1 MNCYAFG
8 NIALG
13 EWRQATLTQIEN
25 RETRMSENELH
36 YLTISEAAS
45 LIESKQLSPVELVAA
60 HLERIEQTD
69 TRLNSFVTLLAE
81 EATAAAAQAE
91 SEMQNG
97 DYRGPL
103 HGIPVGL
110 KDLYYTKGVRTTVG
124 SKIMSDFMPDY
135 DAAVTERFR
144 DAGAILLGKLQM
156 HEFALGATSE
166 NPHHDPARNPW
177 DTTRITGGSSGGSGS
192 SVAAGQ
198 CMAALGSDT
207 GGSVRIPASA
217 CGIVGHKPTFGRISR
232 VGVFPLANSLDTVGP
247 MTRSVMDAAIV
258 MNAIAGYDERDQ
270 SCANR
275 PDEDFT
281 RLLGKEISG
290 LRIGV
295 PQDYFYDMIDE
306 EVTAAVR
313 QAAEVLE
320 NLGAYVE
327 ECSIPALNDSIS
339 ISGTI
344 LLTEAAEIHLDNLRQ
359 RADDFGPDVRGRLE
373 EGAMIPAVSY
383 IAAQRARTEFNRA
396 IAEAMNTYDILL
408 APTTALGAPR
418 LGDRTV
424 DVGGVQEAKLAIM
437 PRLTRPHNIC
447 GIPTVSVPCGFTSEG
462 LPIGMQLAARPFE
475 DALALQVAHA
485 YEQATD
491 WHTSRPSI

>member
-1 MNCYAFG
+1 MPVND
-8 NIALG
+8 
-13 EWRQATLTQIEN
+13 
-25 RETRMSENELH
+25 LH

-45 LIESKQLSPVELVAA
+45 HIESGRLSPVELVNA
-60 HLERIEQTD
+60 HLDRIEQTD
-69 TRLNSFVTLLAE
+69 DRLNSFVTLLAVQ
-81 EATAAAAQAE
+81 AKAAAATAE
-91 SEMQNG
+91 AEIRSGN
-97 DYRGPL
+97 YRGVL
-103 HGIPVGL
+103 HGIPIGL

-124 SKIMSDFMPDY
+124 SKIMGDFVPDY
-135 DAAVTERFR
+135 DAAVTERFA

-166 NPHHDPARNPW
+166 NPHHGPAHNPW
-177 DTTRITGGSSGGSGS
+177 DTSRITGGSSGGSGS
-192 SVAAGQ
+192 AVASGQ

-232 VGVFPLANSLDTVGP
+232 VGVFPLSNSLDTVGP
-247 MTRSVMDAAIV
+247 MTRSVTDAAIV

-281 RLLGKEISG
+281 RHLGKDIGG
-290 LRIGV
+290 LRIGI
-295 PQDYFYDMIDE
+295 PQEYFYDMIDE
-306 EVTAAVR
+306 EVRAAVL
-313 QAAEVLE
+313 QAAGKLE
-320 NLGAYVE
+320 ELGARVE

-344 LLTEAAEIHLDNLRQ
+344 LLTEAAEIHLDNLRA
-359 RADDFGPDVRGRLE
+359 RADDFGADVRGRLE
-373 EGAMIPAVSY
+373 EGTMNPAVTY

-396 IAEAMNTYDILL
+396 IAESMKTYDILL
-408 APTTALGAPR
+408 APTTAAPAPKI
-418 LGDRTV
+418 GEDIVEVEGQT
-424 DVGGVQEAKLAIM
+424 EHKLALM

-447 GIPTVSVPCGFTSEG
+447 GIPTVSVPCGFSSDG

-475 DALALQVAHA
+475 DALALQVAYA

-491 WHTSRPSI
+491 WHTRRPPV

>member
-1 MNCYAFG
+1 MP
-8 NIALG
+8 
-13 EWRQATLTQIEN
+13 EN
-25 RETRMSENELH
+25 DLH

-45 LIESKQLSPVELVAA
+45 LIESGRLSPVELVNA

-69 TRLNSFVTLLAE
+69 DRLNSFVTLLADQ
-81 EATAAAAQAE
+81 AKAAAATAE
-91 SEMQNG
+91 AEIRSGN
-97 DYRGPL
+97 YRGVL
-103 HGIPVGL
+103 HGIPIGL

-124 SKIMSDFMPDY
+124 SKIMGDFVPDY
-135 DAAVTERFR
+135 DAAVTERFA

-166 NPHHDPARNPW
+166 NPHHGPAHNPW
-177 DTTRITGGSSGGSGS
+177 DTSRITGGSSGGSGS
-192 SVAAGQ
+192 AVASGQ

-232 VGVFPLANSLDTVGP
+232 VGVFPLSNSLDTVGP
-247 MTRSVMDAAIV
+247 MTRSVTDAAIV

-281 RLLGKEISG
+281 RFLGKDIGG
-290 LRIGV
+290 LRIGI
-295 PQDYFYDMIDE
+295 PQEYFYDMIDE
-306 EVTAAVR
+306 EVRAAVL
-313 QAAEVLE
+313 QAASKLE
-320 NLGAYVE
+320 ELGARVE

-344 LLTEAAEIHLDNLRQ
+344 LLTEAAEIHLDNLRE
-359 RADDFGPDVRGRLE
+359 RADDFGTDVRGRLE
-373 EGAMIPAVSY
+373 EGAMNPAVTY

-396 IAEAMNTYDILL
+396 IAESMKTYDVLL
-408 APTTALGAPR
+408 APTTAAPAPKI
-418 LGDRTV
+418 GEDIV
-424 DVGGVQEAKLAIM
+424 EVGGQTEHKLALM

-447 GIPTVSVPCGFTSEG
+447 GIPTVSVPSGFSSDG

-475 DALALQVAHA
+475 DALALQVAYA

-491 WHTSRPSI
+491 WHKRRPPV

>member
-1 MNCYAFG
+1 MP
-8 NIALG
+8 
-13 EWRQATLTQIEN
+13 EN
-25 RETRMSENELH
+25 DLH

-45 LIESKQLSPVELVAA
+45 LIESGRLSPVELVNA
-60 HLERIEQTD
+60 HLDRIEQTD
-69 TRLNSFVTLLAE
+69 DRLNSFVTLLADH
-81 EATAAAAQAE
+81 AKAAAATAE
-91 SEMQNG
+91 AEIRSGN
-97 DYRGPL
+97 YRGVL
-103 HGIPVGL
+103 HGIPIGL

-124 SKIMSDFMPDY
+124 SKIMGDFVPDY
-135 DAAVTERFR
+135 DAAVTERFA

-166 NPHHDPARNPW
+166 NPHHGPAHNPW
-177 DTTRITGGSSGGSGS
+177 DTSRITGGSSGGSGS
-192 SVAAGQ
+192 AVASGQ

-232 VGVFPLANSLDTVGP
+232 VGVFPLSNSLDTVGP
-247 MTRSVMDAAIV
+247 MTRSVTDAAIV

-281 RLLGKEISG
+281 RLLGKDIGG
-290 LRIGV
+290 LRIGI
-295 PQDYFYDMIDE
+295 PQEYFYEMIDD
-306 EVTAAVR
+306 EVRAAVL
-313 QAAEVLE
+313 QAASKLE
-320 NLGAYVE
+320 ELGARVE

-344 LLTEAAEIHLDNLRQ
+344 LLTEAAEIHLDNLRE
-359 RADDFGPDVRGRLE
+359 RADEFGADVRGRLE
-373 EGAMIPAVSY
+373 EGAMNPAVTY

-396 IAEAMNTYDILL
+396 IAESMKTYDVLL
-408 APTTALGAPR
+408 APTTAAPAPNI
-418 LGDRTV
+418 GEDIV
-424 DVGGVQEAKLAIM
+424 EVGGQTEHKLALM

-447 GIPTVSVPCGFTSEG
+447 GIPTVSIPCGFSSDG

-475 DALALQVAHA
+475 DALALQVAYA

-491 WHTSRPSI
+491 WHKRRPPV

>member
-1 MNCYAFG
+1 MPVND
-8 NIALG
+8 
-13 EWRQATLTQIEN
+13 
-25 RETRMSENELH
+25 LH

-45 LIESKQLSPVELVAA
+45 HIESGRLSPVELVNA
-60 HLERIEQTD
+60 HLDRIEQTD
-69 TRLNSFVTLLAE
+69 DRLNSFVTLLAVQ
-81 EATAAAAQAE
+81 AKAAAATAE
-91 SEMQNG
+91 AEIRSGN
-97 DYRGPL
+97 YRGVL
-103 HGIPVGL
+103 HGIPIGL

-124 SKIMSDFMPDY
+124 SKIMGDFVPDY
-135 DAAVTERFR
+135 DAAVTERFA

-166 NPHHDPARNPW
+166 NPHHGPAHNPW
-177 DTTRITGGSSGGSGS
+177 DTSRITGGSSGGSGS
-192 SVAAGQ
+192 AVASGQ

-232 VGVFPLANSLDTVGP
+232 VGVFPLSNSLDTVGS
-247 MTRSVMDAAIV
+247 MTRSVTDAAIV

-281 RLLGKEISG
+281 RHLGKDIGG
-290 LRIGV
+290 LRIGI
-295 PQDYFYDMIDE
+295 PQEYFYDMIDD
-306 EVTAAVR
+306 EVRAAVL
-313 QAAEVLE
+313 QAASKLE
-320 NLGAYVE
+320 ELGARVE

-344 LLTEAAEIHLDNLRQ
+344 LLTEAAEIHLDNLRD
-359 RADDFGPDVRGRLE
+359 RADDFGADVRGRLE
-373 EGAMIPAVSY
+373 EGAMNPAVTY

-396 IAEAMNTYDILL
+396 IAESMKTYDILL
-408 APTTALGAPR
+408 APTTAAPAPKI
-418 LGDRTV
+418 GEDIV
-424 DVGGVQEAKLAIM
+424 EVGGQTEHKLALM

-447 GIPTVSVPCGFTSEG
+447 GIPTVSVPCGFSSDG

-475 DALALQVAHA
+475 DALALQVAYA

-491 WHTSRPSI
+491 WHTRRPPV